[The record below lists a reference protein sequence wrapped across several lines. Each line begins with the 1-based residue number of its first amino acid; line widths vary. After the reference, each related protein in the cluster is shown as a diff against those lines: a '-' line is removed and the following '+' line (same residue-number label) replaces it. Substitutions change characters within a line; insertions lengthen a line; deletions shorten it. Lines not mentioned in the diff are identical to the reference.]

1 MSNFVHFFM
10 YEYIKL
16 RYTIKDLDLHGT
28 EMAYV
33 PFEEFG
39 IMRNLRTVG
48 IAKTRGKIMNMQG
61 MSYSIYKNMRVFQL
75 KISFT
80 ILIHNLIHTIF
91 NLEPSKESDLSGSN
105 VVKRITFQE
114 FAPGLEHLD
123 LVNSGIREIDKV
135 KLVVM
140 KL

>member
-1 MSNFVHFFM
+1 
-10 YEYIKL
+10 
-16 RYTIKDLDLHGT
+16 
-28 EMAYV
+28 MAYV

-61 MSYSIYKNMRVFQL
+61 MFYSIYKTIRVSRIRVSSLIMR
-75 KISFT
+75 KNSS
-80 ILIHNLIHTIF
+80 ILINNLYI
-91 NLEPSKESDLSGSN
+91 LEPSQEPDLSGSN

-135 KLVVM
+135 KVL
-140 KL
+140 

>member
-61 MSYSIYKNMRVFQL
+61 MALLINSITRK
-75 KISFT
+75 
-80 ILIHNLIHTIF
+80 
-91 NLEPSKESDLSGSN
+91 
-105 VVKRITFQE
+105 
-114 FAPGLEHLD
+114 
-123 LVNSGIREIDKV
+123 SGICDSII
-135 KLVVM
+135 
-140 KL
+140 

>member
-39 IMRNLRTVG
+39 
-48 IAKTRGKIMNMQG
+48 
-61 MSYSIYKNMRVFQL
+61 
-75 KISFT
+75 
-80 ILIHNLIHTIF
+80 
-91 NLEPSKESDLSGSN
+91 PESE
-105 VVKRITFQE
+105 FE
-114 FAPGLEHLD
+114 FAAP
-123 LVNSGIREIDKV
+123 
-135 KLVVM
+135 
-140 KL
+140 

>member
-1 MSNFVHFFM
+1 M

-61 MSYSIYKNMRVFQL
+61 M
-75 KISFT
+75 
-80 ILIHNLIHTIF
+80 
-91 NLEPSKESDLSGSN
+91 
-105 VVKRITFQE
+105 
-114 FAPGLEHLD
+114 
-123 LVNSGIREIDKV
+123 
-135 KLVVM
+135 
-140 KL
+140 